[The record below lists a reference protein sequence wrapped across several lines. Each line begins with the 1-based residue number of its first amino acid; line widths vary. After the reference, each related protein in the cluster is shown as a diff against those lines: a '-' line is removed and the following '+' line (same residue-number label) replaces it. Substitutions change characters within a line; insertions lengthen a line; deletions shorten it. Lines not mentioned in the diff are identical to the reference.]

1 MRLPCRG
8 SLATCVLA
16 IEERLWSPPPP
27 EATTWLHR
35 VSGGNPL
42 FLGMLLEKLEGTYLT
57 VDGPAARWQAPPAQL
72 EVNLRSWLARELA
85 ELGPTAA
92 DFLALAAVVG
102 ERFPYNLVK
111 SLFLGEEAQLEQTL
125 DQLVRMGWLQES
137 WEAGVACHRF
147 THNARWQA
155 AHSQMEKRRA
165 RRLAG
170 LVGAFLEFPQS
181 GVADWQRAADFYE
194 QAGDSKALLRSLTQ
208 CLLLA
213 CEVEDWPLARG
224 WMKRCQRS
232 AATVVERIF
241 PGPWY
246 HFGWIGLNPASGPR
260 HFLATLLAHQGRGD
274 EALWYLQLSW
284 EDNLEDDPPRLVEN
298 LLLRVVFQLRGWVQ
312 LERPVVELLAEAQI
326 WLRITDL
333 LRGRRWP
340 RRWPCG
346 SRPRE
351 AESHCRNP
359 HRLERVGYNSP
370 LTKGCALEVLV
381 DFFDAHGLGP
391 GQACARWPCG
401 LELLSPQSAI
411 VAGAPLQLGVRFK
424 MDEHW
429 HVYWKNPGVT
439 GYAPRFEWKLP
450 AGWKPGEIEWPVPQ
464 RLVLADLQQF
474 VYDREVLLTTQV
486 PVPADFKSSQP
497 VKLGLKVE
505 WLACAETC
513 IEARP
518 RWICSYLWLP
528 VLPPSSAQALFES
541 VRTQLPASPGNI
553 TLRAWRV
560 GPKQAFLEYPGD
572 AGDKVDFYPDSNE
585 ANMDSAPVW
594 KAGQGLTIPIGEKDT
609 QLLGVLSIEKGG
621 QRLGLQLDV
630 PIAASAPA
638 KPLNAALPVVT
649 ADGTLL
655 GTLLAAFVGGMI
667 LNLMPCVFPVLS
679 LKALSL
685 VRHNEHG
692 SKPAWLQGWVYTA
705 GVLVSVWAIAFP
717 IMLLKSS
724 SQSLGWGY
732 QMQSPV
738 FVTFLAILFSNT

>member
-1 MRLPCRG
+1 MRF
-8 SLATCVLA
+8 
-16 IEERLWSPPPP
+16 
-27 EATTWLHR
+27 WLI
-35 VSGGNPL
+35 
-42 FLGMLLEKLEGTYLT
+42 FLMLT
-57 VDGPAARWQAPPAQL
+57 VWAQAKPVRDGHV
-72 EVNLRSWLARELA
+72 EV
-85 ELGPTAA
+85 
-92 DFLALAAVVG
+92 
-102 ERFPYNLVK
+102 
-111 SLFLGEEAQLEQTL
+111 
-125 DQLVRMGWLQES
+125 
-137 WEAGVACHRF
+137 
-147 THNARWQA
+147 
-155 AHSQMEKRRA
+155 
-165 RRLAG
+165 
-170 LVGAFLEFPQS
+170 
-181 GVADWQRAADFYE
+181 
-194 QAGDSKALLRSLTQ
+194 
-208 CLLLA
+208 
-213 CEVEDWPLARG
+213 
-224 WMKRCQRS
+224 
-232 AATVVERIF
+232 
-241 PGPWY
+241 
-246 HFGWIGLNPASGPR
+246 
-260 HFLATLLAHQGRGD
+260 
-274 EALWYLQLSW
+274 
-284 EDNLEDDPPRLVEN
+284 
-298 LLLRVVFQLRGWVQ
+298 
-312 LERPVVELLAEAQI
+312 
-326 WLRITDL
+326 
-333 LRGRRWP
+333 
-340 RRWPCG
+340 
-346 SRPRE
+346 
-351 AESHCRNP
+351 
-359 HRLERVGYNSP
+359 
-370 LTKGCALEVLV
+370 
-381 DFFDAHGLGP
+381 
-391 GQACARWPCG
+391 
-401 LELLSPQSAI
+401 ELLSPQSAI

-513 IEARP
+513 IPGKA
-518 RWICSYLWLP
+518 SVDLQLP
-528 VLPPSSAQALFES
+528 VASSSAPSSAQALFES

-738 FVTFLAILFSNT
+738 FVTFLAILFLAIALNLFGLFEVGEGLTQLASLADNKEGLSESFWSGAVATVAATPCTGPFMASALGYAVSQSTPVGMLVFTILGLGIAFPYLMLCGIPASRRWLPRPGAWMESFKQAMGFPMLAAMVWFIYILANLLSAEGLALIMAGLVTLSLGAWIYGRWGYSPEGSIRGRAKIATLAVTLLGAGGAFYVAYDPGYVPAPAGQVVSEVGGLSWVPFSPEKLAELRGQGKAVFIDFTAAWCINCKLNEKGTLQNASVVEAFKNANIVTMKADWTRRDETISKALAEFGRTGVPFYVYYPVGGEARPLPEVLTPQIVLDSIKS

>member
-1 MRLPCRG
+1 MIQGFESSDDSLWGLLADWAEIAKDTGLLLILVAEAPPRDTFRPRLSGEVALQGLSRDLCAR
-8 SLATCVLA
+8 L

-312 LERPVVELLAEAQI
+312 LERPVVELLAEARDLAKDNGFAQGEALASALA
-326 WLRITDL
+326 LRLT
-333 LRGRRWP
+333 P
-340 RRWPCG
+340 VK
-346 SRPRE
+346 
-351 AESHCRNP
+351 RNP
-359 HRLERVGYNSP
+359 
-370 LTKGCALEVLV
+370 
-381 DFFDAHGLGP
+381 
-391 GQACARWPCG
+391 
-401 LELLSPQSAI
+401 
-411 VAGAPLQLGVRFK
+411 
-424 MDEHW
+424 
-429 HVYWKNPGVT
+429 
-439 GYAPRFEWKLP
+439 
-450 AGWKPGEIEWPVPQ
+450 
-464 RLVLADLQQF
+464 
-474 VYDREVLLTTQV
+474 
-486 PVPADFKSSQP
+486 
-497 VKLGLKVE
+497 
-505 WLACAETC
+505 
-513 IEARP
+513 
-518 RWICSYLWLP
+518 
-528 VLPPSSAQALFES
+528 
-541 VRTQLPASPGNI
+541 
-553 TLRAWRV
+553 
-560 GPKQAFLEYPGD
+560 
-572 AGDKVDFYPDSNE
+572 
-585 ANMDSAPVW
+585 
-594 KAGQGLTIPIGEKDT
+594 
-609 QLLGVLSIEKGG
+609 
-621 QRLGLQLDV
+621 
-630 PIAASAPA
+630 
-638 KPLNAALPVVT
+638 
-649 ADGTLL
+649 
-655 GTLLAAFVGGMI
+655 
-667 LNLMPCVFPVLS
+667 
-679 LKALSL
+679 
-685 VRHNEHG
+685 
-692 SKPAWLQGWVYTA
+692 TA
-705 GVLVSVWAIAFP
+705 GTP
-717 IMLLKSS
+717 T
-724 SQSLGWGY
+724 GW
-732 QMQSPV
+732 SELDTTAP
-738 FVTFLAILFSNT
+738 